1 MMATQIDGGEPLPTW
16 LSTWWLL
23 PSQAGQAD
31 VALSAPTHLE
41 SPLALV
47 DLLRTAMRKS
57 VSGFSSPYATLL
69 WRRTSRWRVLPE
81 NHSVDGLPVH
91 VHRRIVMQLSRLGD

>member
-47 DLLRTAMRKS
+47 DLLRTAMPQK
-57 VSGFSSPYATLL
+57 
-69 WRRTSRWRVLPE
+69 
-81 NHSVDGLPVH
+81 
-91 VHRRIVMQLSRLGD
+91 RLGLLVAPMRRYCGGGPAAGEFCPRTIPLMVCPYMSIGES